1 VNRSTRHLLAALAVP
16 LVTLAQA
23 PHVTANTVPS
33 ASTTSPAPAAT
44 GTSASEST
52 PRRPRIGLVL
62 SGGGARGLA
71 HIGVLKELEAARIPV
86 DVVVGTSMGSIVGG
100 LYASGMPPAE
110 MERRV
115 LAMDWSA
122 MFATRPPREELALRR
137 KADDAR
143 LSLPFEFGMREGSV
157 RIPRAAVG
165 STGLENM
172 LKQLTG
178 DLPTQIHFDRLPIP
192 FRAVAT
198 DLVTGEAVV
207 FDEGDLAAVMRA
219 SMSVPGA
226 FAPVEIRGRLLVDGG
241 LVDNLPI
248 QLARRLGAEVV
259 IAVNIGSPLLKREE
273 VGSIFGIGMQMI
285 NILTEQNVQ
294 RSLATLTPRDVLIVP
309 DLAEVTSV
317 DFDRGPKA
325 IEQGA
330 AATRAAV
337 ATLARYTVSDAEF
350 VAHMRQRNAQPPPE
364 RVDEI
369 RIEGTQSLGRE
380 IVEAA
385 LAGNLGQRFDARR
398 VERDLAW
405 LLGRGDFERLDYRML
420 NEAGRGVLLV
430 RVGEKP
436 WGPNFF
442 RFGLGLSTD
451 FTGQG
456 QFVLIANHTRRWLNT
471 LGAEWRNE
479 AQIGRTQRIATE
491 FYQPLTASE
500 AFFVAVGAERKR
512 RVGEVSL
519 NFGNGATSRPFA
531 TYVGVETRAGAELGV
546 ALGRFG
552 ELRVGPIYE
561 RVSVTPQV
569 GPFDLPAFRGVNQSG
584 LRATL
589 TIDQRDSATFA
600 RSGYRTDLS
609 VHRTLTA
616 FSAGQSFWNYRL
628 MAEGALTWGA
638 QTFDLHLAHAR
649 VTGRGKPEFP
659 QFELGGLLQLSG
671 LKSGQLRGDRLYFAR
686 LMSFRRLGSLA
697 GFGSGIYLG
706 GSFELGNA
714 TAATMPFASGDL
726 VRAGSVF
733 LGLDTAIG
741 PVYLGYGRA
750 DRKRDSVYLLLGSP

>member
-1 VNRSTRHLLAALAVP
+1 MNRTTLRFLAALAVSLAT
-16 LVTLAQA
+16 LVQG
-23 PHVTANTVPS
+23 PHVAANPV
-33 ASTTSPAPAAT
+33 SPATAAT
-44 GTSASEST
+44 GSSASEAT
-52 PRRPRIGLVL
+52 PKRPRIGLVL

-100 LYASGMPPAE
+100 LYASGMSPAE

-137 KADDAR
+137 KADDVR
-143 LSLPFEFGMREGSV
+143 LSLPFEFGMREGTV

-165 STGLENM
+165 SSGLENM

-178 DLPTQIHFDRLPIP
+178 DLPVSIQFDRLPIP

-207 FDEGDLAAVMRA
+207 FNEGDLAAVMRA

-226 FAPVEIRGRLLVDGG
+226 FAPVEIQGRLLVDGG

-248 QLARRLGAEVV
+248 ELARKLGAEIV
-259 IAVNIGSPLLKREE
+259 IAVNIGTPLLKREE

-309 DLAEVTSV
+309 DLKEVTSV
-317 DFDRGPKA
+317 DFDRGPTA
-325 IEQGA
+325 IAQGA
-330 AATRAAV
+330 AATRALV
-337 ATLARYTVSDAEF
+337 TSLARYAVSDTDY
-350 VAHMRQRNAQPPPE
+350 VAHMRQRNVQGLPE
-364 RVDEI
+364 RVDEL
-369 RIEGTQSLGRE
+369 RIEGAQFIGRD

-398 VERDLAW
+398 IERDLAW

-456 QFVLIANHTRRWLNT
+456 QFVLVANHTRRWLNA

-479 AQIGRTQRIATE
+479 AQIGRTQRITTE

-500 AFFVAVGAERKR
+500 SFFLALGAERKR
-512 RVGEVSL
+512 RVGDVSI
-519 NFGNGATSRPFA
+519 NFGNGATTRPFA
-531 TYVGVETRAGAELGV
+531 SYVGVETRASAELGV

-552 ELRVGPIYE
+552 EIRVGPVYE

-569 GPFDLPAFRGVNQSG
+569 GPPDLPSVRGFNQSG
-584 LRATL
+584 VRATL
-589 TIDQRDSATFA
+589 MIDQRDSATFA
-600 RSGYRTDLS
+600 RSGYRTEVA
-609 VHRTLTA
+609 VHRTLEA
-616 FSAGQSFWNYRL
+616 LSAGSSFWNYRV
-628 MAEGALTWGA
+628 MAEGAVTWGA

-649 VTGRGKPEFP
+649 ITGRGKPEFP

-671 LKSGQLRGDRLYFAR
+671 LRSGQLRGDRLYLGR
-686 LMSFRRLGSLA
+686 LMTFRRIGSMA
-697 GFGSGIYLG
+697 GFGSGVYVG
-706 GSFELGNA
+706 ASFELGNA
-714 TAATMPFASGDL
+714 TASDARFSSGDL
-726 VRAGSVF
+726 VRAGSLF

-741 PVYLGYGRA
+741 PLYLGYGRA
-750 DRKRDSVYLLLGSP
+750 DRRRDSLYLLLGSP